1 MIYYVTKASELYKSN
16 RYTIISPEESLKLL
30 HPLKYVG
37 TDTETEGLD
46 CHSKKL
52 LSIQFGCRDFQVVID
67 CTTIIRKNFSF
78 MEC

>member
-37 TDTETEGLD
+37 TDTETEGFFD
-46 CHSKKL
+46 HKN
-52 LSIQFGCRDFQVVID
+52 R
-67 CTTIIRKNFSF
+67 IISLQLRRY
-78 MEC
+78 